1 MPERKGKFVN
11 IIDLT
16 YTLDKDIPVWPG
28 TPEPRIGTL
37 CSYTKEGFKE
47 TTLSITSHMGTHMDA
62 PSHLFAKGKTLE
74 QFPAEHFMG
83 KAVVIDCTGMEEGE
97 HITCKYIEP
106 VREQVDA
113 ADFLLFRTGWEKF
126 WGEKEYIRRSPG
138 LDPET
143 AKYIARAGKKGVGID
158 TMSIDAAE
166 ARELPAHKVL
176 LGTNQMV
183 IIENLCR
190 LEELGDGL
198 VDFIALPMK
207 YQCADGAPVRA
218 MACSDGIFSI

>member
-1 MPERKGKFVN
+1 ME

-16 YTLDKDIPVWPG
+16 YTIDKDIPVWPG
-28 TPEPRIGTL
+28 TPKPRLGSL
-37 CSYTKEGFKE
+37 CSYGKDGFRE
-47 TTLSITSHMGTHMDA
+47 TALELTSHMGIHMDA
-62 PSHLFAKGKTLE
+62 PAHLFAKGKTLE
-74 QFPAEHFMG
+74 QFPAAHFIG
-83 KAVVIDCTGMEEGE
+83 KAVVIDCTGIKEGE
-97 HITCKYIEP
+97 YITCKYIEP
-106 VREQVDA
+106 VRELADA

-126 WGEKEYIRRSPG
+126 WGQEEYMRRSPG
-138 LDPET
+138 LEVDT

-190 LEELGDGL
+190 LKELGSGL
-198 VDFIALPMK
+198 SDLIALPLK
-207 YQCADGAPVRA
+207 YEYADGAPVRA
-218 MACSDGIFSI
+218 MAYI